1 MNPLRETSD
10 ETLKKKKKLNLFS
23 VNIRYGL

>member
-1 MNPLRETSD
+1 MNSLRETSD
-10 ETLKKKKKLNLFS
+10 EILKKKKTQNLFS